1 MKSSIFICQVTW
13 RWFVFLTL
21 KVREKHLK
29 LIQLLNFL
37 ISVFLTAVS
46 SLFKSDLISCPFF
59 NGVQMIKSTSS
70 LNIKC
75 WELSYSVDVL
85 ETYFNFNFFG
95 EFYKGTNHIS
105 RSITLKCYYKGFFSV
120 CLRYQSCVYPVWLCL
135 TLVRKNKGRKICFR
149 RIAHVAISLS
159 PWLSVK

>member
-1 MKSSIFICQVTW
+1 MSWLKSSIFICQVTW

-105 RSITLKCYYKGFFSV
+105 RSITLKCYYKGFLVFV
-120 CLRYQSCVYPVWLCL
+120 WDIKVVYILFGCV
-135 TLVRKNKGRKICFR
+135 
-149 RIAHVAISLS
+149 S
-159 PWLSVK
+159 PLWEKTKDGKYVLEG